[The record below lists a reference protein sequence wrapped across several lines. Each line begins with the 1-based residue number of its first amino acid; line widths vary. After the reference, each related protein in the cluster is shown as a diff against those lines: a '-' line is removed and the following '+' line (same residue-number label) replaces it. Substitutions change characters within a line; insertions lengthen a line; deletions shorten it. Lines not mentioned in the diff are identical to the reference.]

1 METEEEKGDEKHGDK
16 CLEIKIKKSPSQNIE
31 INADPISTITIK
43 DSHGNEHIGE
53 KDSHG
58 NNHMDDSHGNEHIG
72 DKDSHGNSHM
82 DDSHGNEHIGDKDSH
97 GNEHIGDKDSQTSS
111 NVVSERDCTYGI
123 NYDTDSE
130 TNSSISSSSDSDDE
144 KSKSLGSSSVPLS
157 RTSGATTP
165 TGLMT
170 PKRGSRRNSSAVK
183 IKGDFFFYFHIN
195 AVTVSLLL
203 LIPIQLD
210 LSV

>member
-1 METEEEKGDEKHGDK
+1 METEEEKGDDKHGDK
-16 CLEIKIKKSPSQNIE
+16 CLERKIKKSPSQNIE
-31 INADPISTITIK
+31 INTGSISTITIK
-43 DSHGNEHIGE
+43 DSHGNEHIG
-53 KDSHG
+53 G
-58 NNHMDDSHGNEHIG
+58 
-72 DKDSHGNSHM
+72 
-82 DDSHGNEHIGDKDSH
+82 KDSH
-97 GNEHIGDKDSQTSS
+97 GNEHIGDKDSLGNEHIGDKDGHGNEHIGDKDSHTGS

-130 TNSSISSSSDSDDE
+130 INSSISSSSDSDDE

-170 PKRGSRRNSSAVK
+170 PKRGSRRNSSVIK
-183 IKGDFFFYFHIN
+183 IKGDFFFYFHIS

-203 LIPIQLD
+203 LILTQLD
-210 LSV
+210 IGG

>member
-72 DKDSHGNSHM
+72 DKDS
-82 DDSHGNEHIGDKDSH
+82 
-97 GNEHIGDKDSQTSS
+97 QTSS

-123 NYDTDSE
+123 IYDTDSE